1 MTRRTNRALFSLLLI
16 LIFIFICPTPGFG
29 SSTDI
34 LIEKNG
40 TLMSWTD
47 ARIDNNLVATYVS
60 TNSPQAI
67 RVYFTN
73 GIFYKNIPLTNEKSR
88 LESLEIADDRVYY
101 AASGDPETVYQYN
114 LATSEK
120 KAIYTTDGSQ
130 QKVTKIVASGDH
142 VVLRGGT
149 DDQKLILHTL
159 STGTSQVIFTSRDWI
174 LDVDID
180 GDRITWGCNRV
191 DGEPGREIH
200 VYTISTG
207 KDTIIPESK
216 SVKTYGYGSISG
228 NNVIWVMSAK
238 DPDYING
245 VPVTSVSYDMKLT
258 NIASGKTQ
266 SIEQSDTAPMTVP
279 FISGDTVAW
288 VKKPNVDYDNSDIGT
303 IRTYN
308 ITAGTFGDFASD
320 VDYISDFN
328 SGVILWGRLHPVSFW
343 VTPISGKIPEVTSPT
358 LSQTTPQVPTTVQK
372 PTTSQK
378 SPVDPI
384 MIVSAIAAGA
394 VGYTILKRKR

>member
-1 MTRRTNRALFSLLLI
+1 MKRHMNRALFSLFLI
-16 LIFIFICPTPGFG
+16 LILILICPTPGFG

-40 TLMSWTD
+40 TVMSWTD

-60 TNSPQAI
+60 TNSPPAI

-73 GIFYKNIPLTNEKSR
+73 GTFYKSIPLTNEKSG
-88 LESLEIADDRVYY
+88 LESLEIADGRVYY
-101 AASGDPETVYQYN
+101 AESGDPETVYQYN

-120 KAIYTTDGSQ
+120 QVIYTTEGPQ
-130 QKVTKIVASGDH
+130 QKVTKIVASGNH

-159 STGTSQVIFTSRDWI
+159 STSFNQIIFTSRDWI

-180 GDRITWGCNRV
+180 GDRIVWGCNRV

-207 KDTIIPESK
+207 KDYTIPESK
-216 SVKTYGYGSISG
+216 SVKTYGYGDISG
-228 NNVIWVMSAK
+228 DNVVWVMSAK

-245 VPVTSVSYDMKLT
+245 VPVTVESYDMKLT
-258 NIASGKTQ
+258 NIVSDKTQ
-266 SIEQSDTAPMTVP
+266 SVEQSDTAPMTVP
-279 FISGDTVAW
+279 FISGDTIAW
-288 VKKPNVDYDNSDIGT
+288 VKKPNVDYNNSDTGT

-308 ITAGTFGDFASD
+308 IKTGALIDFAAN
-320 VDYISDFN
+320 VDGISDFDN
-328 SGVILWGRLHPVSFW
+328 DVVLWSRLKPVSFW
-343 VTPISGKIPEVTSPT
+343 VTPISGKIPEVTTST

-384 MIVSAIAAGA
+384 MIISAIAAGA
-394 VGYTILKRKR
+394 VGYTSLKKKH